1 LASQS
6 SKSQAEFNLKTTIK
20 DLLAQNQE
28 KAIQLE
34 TLFQENK
41 SLLEKVCEKGNR
53 NESLSLVV
61 NEVGDL
67 FAA

>member
-1 LASQS
+1 
-6 SKSQAEFNLKTTIK
+6 LKTTIK

-41 SLLEKVCEKGNR
+41 SLLAQVCEKGNR
-53 NESLSLVV
+53 NESLSLVL
-61 NEVGDL
+61 NEVGDVY
-67 FAA
+67 AA